1 MPSVRRLLWL
11 VAAGFVVWG
20 VALSLVPFSKPV
32 ASGYTAG
39 PGVSTRCRAPIV
51 SAWKVDHDS
60 GWFGYAPLTST
71 PLSSGFSF
79 PSCRGP
85 ARSRLELGALMI
97 AFAIALGFALRP
109 RRAESAST
117 HAP

>member
-20 VALSLVPFSKPV
+20 VALSLVPFSPRV
-32 ASGYTAG
+32 TPGSPAG
-39 PGVSTRCRAPIV
+39 PGFSTHCSAPIV
-51 SAWKVDHDS
+51 SAWKVQHDS

-79 PSCRGP
+79 PSCRGR
-85 ARSRLELGALMI
+85 ARGRLELGALMI
-97 AFAIALGFALRP
+97 GLAMALGFALRP
-109 RRAESAST
+109 GRRDTTAT
-117 HAP
+117 PTP